1 MALGPLI
8 VFGLNVV
15 SAVVALLTS
24 YYAYRFSRV
33 ADNPLLNSIAFGF
46 MLLGVGL
53 LIEAGTSAA
62 VQQTLVR
69 AFLRGVLA
77 AVETYAYLSLQMVAY
92 LVFAVGYAAMAF
104 RGSKQA
110 AALGVTALAITPLAA
125 DVRPLY
131 SYAVVSYFV
140 VLVLLAFVV
149 FQGALIHS
157 RSPSRFSKLVLL
169 AFLLI
174 LAAHVVLLVSVV
186 DLSEILFLVGT
197 AVQFLGFASL
207 FAFLLRSGRV
217 GAG

>member
-1 MALGPLI
+1 MALGPTL
-8 VFGLNVV
+8 VFTLDIL

-24 YYAYRFSRV
+24 YYAYKFGHV
-33 ADNPLLNSIAFGF
+33 ADNPLLSSIAFGF

-69 AFLRGVLA
+69 AFLSRVLG

-92 LVFAVGYAAMAF
+92 LVFAVGYATMTF
-104 RGSKQA
+104 RRSAKA
-110 AALGVTALAITPLAA
+110 AVLVAGVLLATPKAAESLG
-125 DVRPLY
+125 LY

-149 FQGALIHS
+149 FQGVLIHS
-157 RSPSRFSKLVLL
+157 RSPTRFSLLVLV

-174 LAAHVVLLVSVV
+174 LAAHVVLLASVV
-186 DLSEILFLVGT
+186 NLSEELFLLGT
-197 AVQFLGFASL
+197 AIQFLGFASL
-207 FAFLLRSGRV
+207 FAFLLRSGKV
-217 GAG
+217 GSG